1 MNHQPSSKHVR
12 SGHISLGWLGNMLP
26 NAAAAFL
33 RPQKSLSLSLRT
45 EKFFFRTTE
54 KGFDTAE
61 SCCRYNYK
69 SPTHTCVKSS
79 GPCLSPARHDQA
91 HLHGAQPESGSA
103 APASNAQSLKT
114 SVQRLGGHEGEP
126 SLGIATGKLKTES
139 SFLIIHKGS

>member
-1 MNHQPSSKHVR
+1 MDTSHSDGSETCCQTQQLLFYAH
-12 SGHISLGWLGNMLP
+12 
-26 NAAAAFL
+26 
-33 RPQKSLSLSLRT
+33 KSLSLSLC
-45 EKFFFRTTE
+45 EQKSFFFRTTE